1 MACPSLSLWS
11 RNVWRKPTLDQMSS
25 VNMLVPL
32 GLSAFSS
39 GLFVDPTSIVP
50 AGYLFRD
57 LERLKV
63 GFNLRSS
70 EYPLSL
76 HLFRLSN
83 PIDMFTISSF
93 PRALTLPL
101 SHLGR
106 WMGKL
111 NPLRFVNPISSQ
123 HSFKSV
129 TTVQLA
135 SHEQL
140 LKQLRSGLFK
150 PNCGL
155 GEHESLVMSF

>member
-1 MACPSLSLWS
+1 
-11 RNVWRKPTLDQMSS
+11 
-25 VNMLVPL
+25 MLVPL
-32 GLSAFSS
+32 DLSATSS
-39 GLFVDPTSIVP
+39 GLFVSSILIVLS
-50 AGYLFRD
+50 GCLFRD
-57 LERLKV
+57 LEPLKV

-70 EYPLSL
+70 EYPLFL

-83 PIDMFTISSF
+83 SIDMFTISSF
-93 PRALTLPL
+93 PRALTLPP

-111 NPLRFVNPISSQ
+111 NPLRFVKPIFSK
-123 HSFKSV
+123 HFKNGI
-129 TTVQLA
+129 TVQLA

-155 GEHESLVMSF
+155 GEYAFLIMSILNLTNQFIQS